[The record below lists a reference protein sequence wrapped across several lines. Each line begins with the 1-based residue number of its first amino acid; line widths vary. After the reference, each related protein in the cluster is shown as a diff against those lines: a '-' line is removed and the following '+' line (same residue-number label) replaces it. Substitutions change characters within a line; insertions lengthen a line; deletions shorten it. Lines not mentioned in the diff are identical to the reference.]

1 MCVMS
6 FDTRKYEYEYITPVL
21 FRHPNHQRL
30 IRRQIKRRTRLW
42 EFTKGLEVPGLVRV
56 VLVNDVHLILL
67 VVPHA
72 QQHNVTLYKC
82 RLRENYESISS
93 SGTIK
98 IILPALS
105 PSSSSP
111 PTDLY
116 THHNPLFD

>member
-1 MCVMS
+1 MS
-6 FDTRKYEYEYITPVL
+6 FETRKYEYEYITPVL
-21 FRHPNHQRL
+21 FRPPNHQRL

-42 EFTKGLEVPGLVRV
+42 EFTKGLEVPGLIRV
-56 VLVNDVHLILL
+56 ILVNDVHLILL

-72 QQHNVTLYKC
+72 QQHNVALYKC
-82 RLRENYESISS
+82 RLRENESIFSS
-93 SGTIK
+93 RTPQ

-111 PTDLY
+111 STDLY